1 MVDNDFTIMI
11 DEYVVIDVIDGF
23 VYYWSDSMA
32 ACLMFLR
39 ANSSLHSV
47 KLLHI

>member
-23 VYYWSDSMA
+23 VYYWSESMA
-32 ACLMFLR
+32 AYLMFLR
-39 ANSSLHSV
+39 VNSSLHSV